1 MSNALAIA
9 AVTAVLKD
17 LLDNGLIDRNVSS
30 TIGAPV
36 TISALPPDRVKTTDN
51 SDPTQLNL
59 FLYHVAPNQGWRNVG
74 LPSRNGRGERLSNP
88 PLALDLFYLLTAYGK
103 QDFEAEI
110 LLGYA
115 MQLLHE
121 TPVLTRD
128 AIRRSLVPTSP
139 VGGGGLLPPPLN
151 ALPASELAEQVELIK
166 LTLQP
171 TNTEETS
178 KLWSA
183 IQSNYRPS
191 VAYQASVVLVE
202 STRPARSP
210 LPVLT
215 RGSDDRA
222 PVAEPDPTAPA
233 PPFPILLAV
242 TPPNRQPSA
251 RLGDLLEISGHN
263 LDGDSVTVRFTHPL
277 LTAPISL
284 TPQPGSTAT
293 DLTVKIPDVAD
304 DSQAPANWPAGFY
317 TLAATISQ
325 AGQPEQTTNELAL
338 ALAPTILTITPDPA
352 ARDNNGR
359 VTLTVTCK
367 PQVRPE
373 QRTSLFLNDRE
384 VPAQPH
390 PSTTDTLTFRVDA
403 ASPGQHRVRLRVD
416 GVDSLLVDRSVTPP
430 VFDPSQ
436 SVTIT

>member
-1 MSNALAIA
+1 VSNALAIA
-9 AVTAVLKD
+9 SVTAVLKD

-30 TIGAPV
+30 TIGGPV
-36 TISALPPDRVKTTDN
+36 TISALPPDRVKTGT

-59 FLYHVAPNQGWRNVG
+59 FLYHVMPNPGWRNVDQ
-74 LPSRNGRGERLSNP
+74 PSRNGRGERLSNP

-121 TPVLTRD
+121 TPVLTRS
-128 AIRRSLVPTSP
+128 AIRRSLSPTSP

-151 ALPASELAEQVELIK
+151 ALPASELADQVELIK

-202 STRPARSP
+202 GTRPARSP
-210 LPVLT
+210 LPVLK

-222 PVAEPDPTAPA
+222 PAVEPDPTAPL
-233 PPFPILLAV
+233 PSFPILLAV
-242 TPPNRQPSA
+242 TPPNRQPGA

-263 LDGDSVTVRFTHPL
+263 LGGNVTVRFTHPL
-277 LTAPISL
+277 LATPISL
-284 TPQPGSTAT
+284 APQPGGTAT
-293 DLTVKIPDVAD
+293 ALQVRIPDAPAD
-304 DSQAPANWPAGFY
+304 PQAPANWPAGFY
-317 TLAATISQ
+317 TVAAAVGG
-325 AGQPEQTTNELAL
+325 AGQPAQTTNEAAL
-338 ALAPTILTITPDPA
+338 ALAPTILTISPNPA
-352 ARDNNGR
+352 ARDANGR

-367 PQVRPE
+367 PQVRPA
-373 QRTSLFLNDRE
+373 QRASLFLNDRE

-390 PSTTDTLTFRVDA
+390 PSPTGTLTFRVDA

-416 GVDSLLVDRSVTPP
+416 GVDSLLVDRSVSPP
-430 VFDPSQ
+430 VFVANQ

>member
-151 ALPASELAEQVELIK
+151 ALPASELAEQIELIK

-215 RGSDDRA
+215 RGSGDEGAVTR
-222 PVAEPDPTAPA
+222 PDPTAPV

-242 TPPNRQPSA
+242 TPPNRQASA

-284 TPQPGSTAT
+284 TPQPGGTGT
-293 DLTVKIPDVAD
+293 DLTVRIPDVAD
-304 DSQAPANWPAGFY
+304 DSQAPANWPAHPGH
-317 TLAATISQ
+317 TAPSRIS
-325 AGQPEQTTNELAL
+325 
-338 ALAPTILTITPDPA
+338 
-352 ARDNNGR
+352 
-359 VTLTVTCK
+359 V
-367 PQVRPE
+367 
-373 QRTSLFLNDRE
+373 
-384 VPAQPH
+384 
-390 PSTTDTLTFRVDA
+390 
-403 ASPGQHRVRLRVD
+403 
-416 GVDSLLVDRSVTPP
+416 
-430 VFDPSQ
+430 
-436 SVTIT
+436 

>member
-1 MSNALAIA
+1 VSNALAIA
-9 AVTAVLKD
+9 SVTAVLKD

-30 TIGAPV
+30 TIGGPV
-36 TISALPPDRVKTTDN
+36 TISALPPDRVKTGT

-59 FLYHVAPNQGWRNVG
+59 FLYHVMPNPGWRNVDQ
-74 LPSRNGRGERLSNP
+74 PSRNGRGERLSNP

-121 TPVLTRD
+121 TPVLTRN
-128 AIRRSLVPTSP
+128 AIRRSLSPTSP
-139 VGGGGLLPPPLN
+139 VGGGLLPPPLN

-222 PVAEPDPTAPA
+222 PVVEPDPTAPV
-233 PPFPILLAV
+233 PPFPTLLAV
-242 TPPNRQPSA
+242 TPPNRQPVA

-263 LDGDSVTVRFTHPL
+263 LVGESVSLRFTHSL
-277 LTAPISL
+277 LTTPISL
-284 TPQPGSTAT
+284 APQPGGTAT
-293 DLTVKIPDVAD
+293 DLKVRIPDAPGD
-304 DSQAPANWPAGFY
+304 PQAPANWPAGFY
-317 TLAATISQ
+317 TLAAVISRT
-325 AGQPEQTTNELAL
+325 GRPEQRTNELAL
-338 ALAPTILTITPDPA
+338 ALAPTILSITPNPA
-352 ARDNNGR
+352 ARDGSGR

-367 PQVRPE
+367 PQVRPT
-373 QRTSLFLNDRE
+373 QRASLFLNVRE
-384 VPAQPH
+384 VAAQPH
-390 PSTTDTLTFRVDA
+390 PSATGTLTFRVDA
-403 ASPGQHRVRLRVD
+403 ASPGQHRVRLRVA
-416 GVDSLLVDRSVTPP
+416 GVDSLLVDRSVSPP
-430 VFDPSQ
+430 VFVASQ

>member
-1 MSNALAIA
+1 VSNALAIA

-36 TISALPPDRVKTTDN
+36 TISALPPDRVKTGT

-59 FLYHVAPNQGWRNVG
+59 FLYHVAPNQGWRNEG
-74 LPSRNGRGERLSNP
+74 LPSRNGRGQRLSNP

-151 ALPASELAEQVELIK
+151 ALPASELADQVELIK

-215 RGSDDRA
+215 RGSEDEGA
-222 PVAEPDPTAPA
+222 IAEPDPTAPV
-233 PPFPILLAV
+233 PPFPVLLEL
-242 TPPNRQPSA
+242 TPPNRQPAA

-263 LDGDSVTVRFTHPL
+263 LDGATVRFRHPL

-304 DSQAPANWPAGFY
+304 DPQAPANWPAGFY
-317 TLAATISQ
+317 TLAAVIGQ

-338 ALAPTILTITPDPA
+338 ALAPTILTITPNPA
-352 ARDNNGR
+352 ARDSNGR

-367 PQVRPE
+367 PQVRPK
-373 QRTSLFLNDRE
+373 QRASLFLNDRE

-390 PSTTDTLTFRVDA
+390 PSTTGTLTFRVDA
-403 ASPGQHRVRLRVD
+403 ATPGRHRVRLRVD